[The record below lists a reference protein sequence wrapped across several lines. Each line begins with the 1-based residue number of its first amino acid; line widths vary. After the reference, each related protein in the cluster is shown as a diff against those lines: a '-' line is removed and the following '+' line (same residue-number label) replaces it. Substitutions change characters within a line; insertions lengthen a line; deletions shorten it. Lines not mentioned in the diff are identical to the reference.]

1 MAAAVCV
8 KHLKLEFLLLLKAV
22 VDFDLVV
29 ELGIE
34 YIPLGLCS
42 GILLPATPKGVVEH
56 HTQGIRFGRSI
67 TLEQDSGEK
76 QILYQTC
83 EVTKWKCEC
92 KDTIPCRYW
101 EFYFNGW
108 DRGMMRCHTESETH
122 LVIRQCVLYCIM
134 GWNARVRKLGRVEY
148 RRIGG
153 WIVKI
158 RPVWFENNLSWI
170 NQFSI
175 VYKEKC

>member
-8 KHLKLEFLLLLKAV
+8 KHLKLEFLLLLEAV

-29 ELGIE
+29 ELGVE

-76 QILYQTC
+76 QILYQTR
-83 EVTKWKCEC
+83 EVTK
-92 KDTIPCRYW
+92 
-101 EFYFNGW
+101 
-108 DRGMMRCHTESETH
+108 
-122 LVIRQCVLYCIM
+122 
-134 GWNARVRKLGRVEY
+134 
-148 RRIGG
+148 
-153 WIVKI
+153 
-158 RPVWFENNLSWI
+158 
-170 NQFSI
+170 
-175 VYKEKC
+175 